1 MNIKEIRDIEE
12 MLDGLEDK
20 ADEIL
25 IWVRAKRD
33 EIEEIKA
40 QKILR
45 VIKEKDSRYL
55 EMVKDGCYYCGSKEG
70 LGTRMDT
77 GDYIC
82 GECRDV

>member
-1 MNIKEIRDIEE
+1 MNIKEIRDVEE

-45 VIKEKDSRYL
+45 GNVIPMEVRNAKS
-55 EMVKDGCYYCGSKEG
+55 C
-70 LGTRMDT
+70 
-77 GDYIC
+77 
-82 GECRDV
+82 

>member
-45 VIKEKDSRYL
+45 GNVIPMEYKNAKSR
-55 EMVKDGCYYCGSKEG
+55 
-70 LGTRMDT
+70 
-77 GDYIC
+77 
-82 GECRDV
+82 